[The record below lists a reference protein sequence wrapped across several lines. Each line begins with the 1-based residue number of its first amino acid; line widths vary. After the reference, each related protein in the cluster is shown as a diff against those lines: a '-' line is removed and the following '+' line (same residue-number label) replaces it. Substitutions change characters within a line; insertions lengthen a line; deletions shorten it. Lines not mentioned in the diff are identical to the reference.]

1 MRVRYQQIKKYA
13 VDAKLLSGTV
23 TDRTKASLDNFFSV
37 FFWNLFICL
46 DPLNTISKLHV

>member
-23 TDRTKASLDNFFSV
+23 TDRTKASLDNFSAFS
-37 FFWNLFICL
+37 FEIYLFALIL
-46 DPLNTISKLHV
+46 